1 MNATRPP
8 ALAIRLMDEAGTEP
22 AVIGDLIESYSHG
35 RNARWFWRHAIAAS
49 APSPLNALRW
59 AIAIP
64 TAYWLSLRLG
74 AVIIRGLVWFGP
86 ARLPSAAFVSAG
98 TLVSIASF
106 IVPSRRMLVA
116 RTLFGIVI
124 AAMALL
130 IVLPPRFERSFTWTP
145 RIIGCA
151 GLLGGLISYVFLS
164 ARFRTVALRPTNQ
177 S

>member
-1 MNATRPP
+1 MNTARPP
-8 ALAIRLMDEAGTEP
+8 ALAIRLMEEAGTEP
-22 AVIGDLIESYSHG
+22 AVIGDLIESHSQG
-35 RNARWFWRHAIAAS
+35 RNARWFWRQAIAAS

-74 AVIIRGLVWFGP
+74 ALIHELVGFGP
-86 ARLPSAAFVSAG
+86 AGLASAAFVSTGA
-98 TLVSIASF
+98 LVSIASF
-106 IVPSRRMLVA
+106 IVPSRRVLVA

-130 IVLPPRFERSFTWTP
+130 IVIPPGFERSFIWTP

-151 GLLGGLISYVFLS
+151 GLLGGLISY
-164 ARFRTVALRPTNQ
+164 ALRPTSQ